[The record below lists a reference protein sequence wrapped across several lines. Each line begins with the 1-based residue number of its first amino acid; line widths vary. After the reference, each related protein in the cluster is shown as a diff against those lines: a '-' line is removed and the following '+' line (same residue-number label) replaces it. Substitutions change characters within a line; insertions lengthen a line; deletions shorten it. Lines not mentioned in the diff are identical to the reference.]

1 MTCREFDIFSRMPN
15 TVTIRF
21 PLGMRPVL
29 FKVYEYTVSS
39 GTQHER
45 RLRLKSETLKI
56 CLTFIHCSMS
66 LAQMKQTA
74 KLQERLSYPYKW
86 VHEKDCLLLQLRVRE
101 SRRNRCN
108 GNIVGGLIGVSVNGQ
123 PLYYRCEHGNRQ
135 SIIVVTAHQPRYK
148 RPARTR
154 TKKTVKVSDEPLA
167 PKPAMR
173 RTYNQH
179 AERVVEYRLPFF
191 VCETVPPVEQ
201 TAEDQMV
208 CSIESLMGV
217 VAKIRADL
225 SSPEVQPLSW
235 LPMLPDYI

>member
-1 MTCREFDIFSRMPN
+1 MPN

-21 PLGMRPVL
+21 PLEVRPVL
-29 FKVYEYTVSS
+29 FDVYEYTVSS
-39 GTQHER
+39 GTQYQR
-45 RLRLKSETLKI
+45 RLRLRSKTLKI
-56 CLTFIHCSMS
+56 CLTFTGCSMS
-66 LAQMKQTA
+66 LVQMKQTA

-86 VHEKDCLLLQLRVRE
+86 VNEKDCVLLQLRVRE
-101 SRRNRCN
+101 SRRNRCH
-108 GNIVGGLIGVSVNGQ
+108 GSIVGGLIEVSVNGQ

-135 SIIVVTAHQPRYK
+135 SIIVATAHQPRYK

-154 TKKTVKVSDEPLA
+154 AKKTAKVSDEPLT
-167 PKPAMR
+167 PKPVVR

-191 VCETVPPVEQ
+191 VCEAVPPVEQ

-225 SSPEVQPLSW
+225 NSLEEVQSC
-235 LPMLPDYI
+235 LPMLPGYI